1 MAILATR
8 QTNFFF
14 EGVISSQTISVTQ
27 NKNLLASINIGD
39 YQEIEKF
46 LSAVRIPDEV
56 LTING
61 KAVPLNVKLELV
73 TNHLPTETI
82 REVEKFISEGDKKII
97 GVGEVFLNKRPE
109 GVIEF
114 LVKVHYP
121 EFMISTPTAVYQP
134 KGTRQSKIS
143 VQYHQ

>member
-46 LSAVRIPDEV
+46 LSAVRIP
-56 LTING
+56 
-61 KAVPLNVKLELV
+61 LNVKLELV

-82 REVEKFISEGDKKII
+82 REVEKFLSEGDKKII

-134 KGTRQSKIS
+134 KETRQSKIS

>member
-1 MAILATR
+1 MVILATR

-14 EGVISSQTISVTQ
+14 EGVISSQTVSVTPTS
-27 NKNLLASINIGD
+27 NLLASINIGD
-39 YQEIEKF
+39 YKEIQKF

-61 KAVPLNVKLELV
+61 RPAPIDVKLELV

-114 LVKVHYP
+114 LVKVHYT

-134 KGTRQSKIS
+134 KETRQSKIS

>member
-1 MAILATR
+1 MTILATR

-14 EGVISSQTISVTQ
+14 EGVISSQTISVTP
-27 NKNLLASINIGD
+27 NKNLLTSINIGD
-39 YQEIEKF
+39 YQEIKKF
-46 LSAVRIPDEV
+46 LSAVRIPEEV

-61 KAVPLNVKLELV
+61 KAVPMDVKLELV

-82 REVEKFISEGDKKII
+82 REVGKFLS
-97 GVGEVFLNKRPE
+97 VGEVFLNTRPE

-121 EFMISTPTAVYQP
+121 EFMISTPTAIYQP
-134 KGTRQSKIS
+134 KESRQSKIS